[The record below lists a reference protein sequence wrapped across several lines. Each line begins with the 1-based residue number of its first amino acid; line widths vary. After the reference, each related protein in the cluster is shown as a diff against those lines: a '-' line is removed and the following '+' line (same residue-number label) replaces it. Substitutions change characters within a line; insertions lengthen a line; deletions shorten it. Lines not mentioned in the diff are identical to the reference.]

1 MPFEIVGLDFVGRE
15 DREEDMSG
23 VDVVG
28 AYHKSK
34 DEIRSEEQTRKLVKD
49 FIRKTEGRK
58 IKPTLVKSMKG
69 DYLYRDTRKR
79 FSNSRYYRVLD
90 GIVSKTTANL
100 KLGSPPSGVSGWWPF
115 SRQMTPQE
123 AEQKAEN
130 IMRKQNIQTGQG
142 KVVSAKDFGN
152 SIIAASKELG
162 GQEIAKG
169 YVLTVLARKGMGF
182 MDSQGQTHWP
192 SFAPQKA

>member
-15 DREEDMSG
+15 GREEDMAG
-23 VDVVG
+23 VD
-28 AYHKSK
+28 
-34 DEIRSEEQTRKLVKD
+34 EIGSFKGHAKALRRLKAKL
-49 FIRKTEGRK
+49 E
-58 IKPTLVKSMKG
+58 SH
-69 DYLYRDTRKR
+69 
-79 FSNSRYYRVLD
+79 
-90 GIVSKTTANL
+90 
-100 KLGSPPSGVSGWWPF
+100 SGWWPF

-130 IMRKQNIQTGQG
+130 IMQKQNIQTGQG

-152 SIIAASKELG
+152 SITAASKELG

-182 MDSQGQTHWP
+182 MDSQGKTYWP
-192 SFAPQKA
+192 SFASQKA